1 VLYHGPDA
9 AAVTERWDQQR
20 RPFDLRGLSAADD
33 VLDALTEDDVDC
45 LVCAGGEGRAGR
57 RRRRRESVPGLQVVV
72 FGRDGLD
79 AATALEHG
87 AAHFV
92 DVGEDD
98 PVETLDALR
107 SVVDEHHTQH
117 RDRTMLASLLEN
129 IPLSVYFKD
138 CDSRHVEVSDE
149 MPSTTANPYIE
160 GPDGT
165 RYHTPEDV
173 VGLTDFDLYPAEQ
186 PKARR
191 PTTGESS
198 SPKSRSSTRSN
209 TPTVRRSTAR
219 TSPRRRRRGTT
230 SGATSSASSASRG
243 TSANANSTNT
253 GSNARTDG
261 SNGSPAS
268 SATTCATPRGGPGPP
283 PAAREDGDPDHF
295 DAIERSL
302 ARMDELV
309 EDVLRLARQGG
320 TVTEPE
326 AVAVATVA
334 RDAWNVVDSG
344 DATLVVDADL
354 VVMADPSR
362 LAQLFEN
369 LFRNALEHAAD
380 RPDAL
385 TVTVADLR
393 DARGF
398 LVADDGIGI
407 PEDEREGVF
416 DAGFRRPTAAPDSGS
431 TSSEPSPTPTAGTL
445 RWPRATTA
453 ARASGSERP
462 RHRGLIRAPNFC
474 SSVAERTVWR

>member
-1 VLYHGPDA
+1 MQESPLVLYHGPDA

-45 LVCAGGEGRAGR
+45 LVCAGGEDVLAVVDGA
-57 RRRRRESVPGLQVVV
+57 RESVPGLQVVV

-173 VGLTDFDLYPAEQ
+173 VGLTDFDLYPAEL
-186 PKARR
+186 AESATADDRR
-191 PTTGESS
+191 VIESEEPVVDQVEHTHGS
-198 SPKSRSSTRSN
+198 
-209 TPTVRRSTAR
+209 ALD
-219 TSPRRRRRGTT
+219 GTYV
-230 SGATSSASSASRG
+230 ATSKAPWYDERG
-243 TSANANSTNT
+243 DVVGIVGVTRDISE
-253 GSNARTDG
+253 RKQYEHRLERQ
-261 SNGSPAS
+261 NGRLERFAGVISHDLRNPLEVAQG
-268 SATTCATPRGGPGPP
+268 RLQL
-283 PAAREDGDPDHF
+283 AREDGDPDHF

-416 DAGFRRPTAAPDSGS
+416 DAGFSTADSGTGLGLNIVRTIADAHGWHVAVAES
-431 TSSEPSPTPTAGTL
+431 DDGGACFRFRTPTSPGTD
-445 RWPRATTA
+445 
-453 ARASGSERP
+453 SRP
-462 RHRGLIRAPNFC
+462 EFL
-474 SSVAERTVWR
+474 